1 MYYVYI
7 LYVYTICICVYI
19 YIYICVYNIYI
30 YICQIDCQVH
40 VTMSEKMSAYMSDE
54 CEHVRLNA
62 RKGSAYTSG
71 TKSQHASD
79 RISE

>member
-1 MYYVYI
+1 MYI
-7 LYVYTICICVYI
+7 LYVYAFI
-19 YIYICVYNIYI
+19 YIYTYVYIIYTYI

-62 RKGSAYTSG
+62 RKGSAYTSE

>member
-1 MYYVYI
+1 MYMRLYIHTYVYI
-7 LYVYTICICVYI
+7 IYT
-19 YIYICVYNIYI
+19 YI

-62 RKGSAYTSG
+62 RKGSAYTSE